1 MQTGAT
7 KAPTQAATRAAVIL
21 TSIVTQIL
29 GLMKMRIST
38 ESYRACNETFEGGGE
53 RREGREKSIVH
64 LSVEVTSAP
73 SDQEVANLSYERI

>member
-7 KAPTQAATRAAVIL
+7 RALTQAATRAAVIL
-21 TSIVTQIL
+21 TSIVMQIP
-29 GLMKMRIST
+29 GIVKMRIGT
-38 ESYRACNETFEGGGE
+38 EIYRACNKTFKGGGE

-73 SDQEVANLSYERI
+73 SDGEVVNLSCERI